1 MMEPRHAIL
10 PGIILAVSA
19 LLLFSQKWN
28 LPNVVEAATQP
39 PVPSAAEVSPDSEE
53 HPSESCG
60 LSPAVIEGVRQW
72 CAQIE
77 VVSARYGLDMDL
89 VAAVMTQ
96 ESGGQADIVSP
107 SGAIGLMQVMPSD
120 GIAASFMCMNGP
132 CFAKRPTTQE
142 LLDAEFNLD
151 YGTRMLAG
159 LLEKY
164 GNIRDALKAY
174 GPYQVGYAYA
184 DKVLAIQ
191 ASIEP

>member
-10 PGIILAVSA
+10 PGILLAASA
-19 LLLFSQKWN
+19 LLLFSQQWN

-39 PVPSAAEVSPDSEE
+39 PVPSAVEESPQSAENS
-53 HPSESCG
+53 SESCS
-60 LSPAVIEGVRQW
+60 LSPAVIDGVRQW
-72 CAQIE
+72 CVQIE
-77 VVSARYGLDMDL
+77 EVAMRYGLDPDL

-120 GIAASFMCMNGP
+120 GIAAKFMCINGP
-132 CFAKRPTTQE
+132 CFAKRPTMQE

-164 GNIRDALKAY
+164 GNVRDALKAY
-174 GPYQVGYAYA
+174 GPYQAGYTYA